1 MTSPKPRIAAVG
13 AGRMGRGL
21 AHVFAYAGH
30 DVSLIDVKDRTPDDA
45 ERIVEES
52 RREVAA
58 SLGLMAEFGV
68 QSEADRD
75 AALARIAYIE
85 PADAPAALAEAD
97 VVFEG
102 VPEVLDVKEQ
112 AFRLICAAARD
123 DAIITST
130 TSTMLVDTLAGFV
143 TYPERFIN
151 GHWLN
156 PAFLIP
162 LVEVSPGAATSKA
175 TVAAFTALLESVGKV
190 PVVCS
195 ASPGFIVPRIQSLAM
210 SEAARMVEEG
220 VASAEEIDRA
230 TRVGFG
236 LRFAILGLV
245 EFIDWGGVDILYY
258 ANRYLTDALGS
269 DRFAAPEIANRLMED
284 GKIGPKTG
292 EGFYDYADMDVA
304 AYQRETLKKFV
315 DLLNHLALMPPP
327 GGVPDGADGPASRTR
342 KPLQPATLTKR

>member
-1 MTSPKPRIAAVG
+1 MTAPKPRIAAVG

-30 DVSLIDVKDRTPDDA
+30 DVALIDVKERSPEDA
-45 ERIVEES
+45 ERVAAES
-52 RREVAA
+52 RREIAS
-58 SLGLMAEFGV
+58 SLGLMAEFGT
-68 QSEADRD
+68 QTEAERD
-75 AALARIAYIE
+75 AALARISYVK
-85 PADAPAALAEAD
+85 PADAGAALADAD
-97 VVFEG
+97 FIFEG

-112 AFRLICAAARD
+112 AFGRICDAARN

-130 TSTMLVDTLAGFV
+130 TSTMLVDTLATFIKG
-143 TYPERFIN
+143 PERFIN

-162 LVEVSPGAATSKA
+162 LVEVSPGAATSED

-190 PVVCS
+190 PVVCA
-195 ASPGFIVPRIQSLAM
+195 ASPGFIVPRIQSIAM

-220 VASAEEIDRA
+220 VASADEIDRA

-258 ANRYLTDALGS
+258 ANRYLTGALGS
-269 DRFAAPEIANRLMED
+269 DRFAAPEVANALMES

-292 EGFYDYADMDVA
+292 EGFYDYRDMDVA

-342 KPLQPATLTKR
+342 KPLKPAVLTNH

>member
-21 AHVFAYAGH
+21 AHVFAFAGH
-30 DVSLIDVKDRTPDDA
+30 EVALVDVKERTPADA
-45 ERIVEES
+45 ERIIEES
-52 RREVAA
+52 RHEVAA

-68 QSEADRD
+68 QTNAERD
-75 AALARIAYIE
+75 AALARITYVKPE
-85 PADAPAALAEAD
+85 DAGAALAGAD
-97 VVFEG
+97 VIFEG
-102 VPEVLDVKEQ
+102 VPELLEAKEE

-123 DAIITST
+123 DAIVTST
-130 TSTMLVDTLAGFV
+130 TSTMLVDTLAAFV
-143 TYPERFIN
+143 THPERFIN

-190 PVVCS
+190 PVVCA

-220 VASAEEIDRA
+220 VASAAEIDRA
-230 TRVGFG
+230 TRIGFG

-258 ANRYLTDALGS
+258 ANRYLTGALGS
-269 DRFAAPEIANRLMED
+269 DRFAVPEIANRLMED

-292 EGFYDYADMDVA
+292 EGFYDYGGVDVA

-327 GGVPDGADGPASRTR
+327 GGVPDGADGPASRTH
-342 KPLQPATLTKR
+342 KPLKPAPLTKR

>member
-30 DVSLIDVKDRTPDDA
+30 DVALVDVKQRKPEDA
-45 ERIVEES
+45 DRIVAES
-52 RREVAA
+52 TREVAA
-58 SLGLMAEFGV
+58 SLGLMAEFGA
-68 QSEADRD
+68 QTEAQRD
-75 AALARIAYIE
+75 AALARVTFVKSAN
-85 PADAPAALAEAD
+85 AAAALADAD
-97 VVFEG
+97 FIFEG
-102 VPEVLDVKEQ
+102 VPEVLEVKER
-112 AFRLICAAARD
+112 AFDLICRAARD

-130 TSTMLVDTLAGFV
+130 TSTMLVDTLAAFV
-143 TYPERFIN
+143 THPERFVN

-175 TVAAFTALLESVGKV
+175 TVDAFKALLEAVGKV
-190 PVVCS
+190 PVVCA

-258 ANRYLTDALGS
+258 ANRYLTGALGS

-292 EGFYDYADMDVA
+292 EGFYDYGGMDFA
-304 AYQRETLKKFV
+304 AYQRETLRKFV

-327 GGVPDGADGPASRTR
+327 GGVPDGADGPAARTH
-342 KPLQPATLTKR
+342 KPLKPATLTKR

>member
-1 MTSPKPRIAAVG
+1 MTSAKPRVAAVG

-30 DVSLIDVKDRTPDDA
+30 EVALIDVKQRSQDDA
-45 ERIVEES
+45 ETALGEARKEVE
-52 RREVAA
+52 AT
-58 SLGLMAEFGV
+58 LDMMTEFGV
-68 QSEADRD
+68 QDPAQRD
-75 AALARIAYIE
+75 DARKRVTYFGPDDAGDALAA
-85 PADAPAALAEAD
+85 ADFI
-97 VVFEG
+97 FEG

-112 AFRLICAAARD
+112 AFALICGAARD

-143 TYPERFIN
+143 SRPERFLN

-162 LVEVSPGAATSKA
+162 LVEVSPGAATA
-175 TVAAFTALLESVGKV
+175 EENVTRFTELLETVGKV
-190 PVVCS
+190 PVVCA

-210 SEAARMVEEG
+210 AEAARMVEEG
-220 VASAEEIDRA
+220 VATADEIDRA

-258 ANRYLTDALGS
+258 ANNYMTKAMDS
-269 DRFAAPEIANRLMED
+269 DRFVPPEIANRLMQEN
-284 GKIGPKTG
+284 KIGPKTG
-292 EGFYDYADMDVA
+292 EGFYDYRDMDVA

-315 DLLNHLALMPPP
+315 DLLQHLALMPPP
-327 GGVPDGADGPASRTR
+327 GGVTDPGAGPSARTR
-342 KPLQPATLTKR
+342 KTLKPA